1 MLFFCSH
8 GSLFIDL
15 DRESLKVDEFVEDED
30 GISRETFI
38 RMLMAKLTTT
48 AHNIT
53 FKEIVSAF
61 KLLDLDQ
68 TGMITNRSLAKLIRK
83 IDEPITDEEIT
94 AIIKQFDIHGKGEI
108 NYEDLHDRMRL
119 HMEKKE

>member
-68 TGMITNRSLAKLIRK
+68 TGMITNRSL
-83 IDEPITDEEIT
+83 
-94 AIIKQFDIHGKGEI
+94 GKRTCLELGGRGSRRPRVRIPGLESV
-108 NYEDLHDRMRL
+108 LPF
-119 HMEKKE
+119 